1 MNSESKRRNHLI
13 KQYIVSNIDNSSY
26 EEKPR
31 VDTRDK
37 LQFLYDTFMS
47 EYGWRVEQ
55 VGLTN
60 ALKDYFQGLPSS
72 CTVAFYNDEILFL
85 GKKWN
90 LLAVNDTE
98 KAQDNFLNNWFNM
111 IANKTSQLFRH
122 YKIAR

>member
-1 MNSESKRRNHLI
+1 
-13 KQYIVSNIDNSSY
+13 
-26 EEKPR
+26 
-31 VDTRDK
+31 
-37 LQFLYDTFMS
+37 MS

-111 IANKTSQLFRH
+111 IANKTSQLFRY